1 MNNQWLVMSQS
12 PQPTDRQGP
21 RGFGYVVLTIVVIG
35 GIIFGLNSFL
45 RKEASTPPQEVEGAT
60 STPAMTPAVSKAQLD
75 QLRIG
80 MSLAQVEAIL
90 GKGLLATES
99 KTTSHT
105 YTIYSWGS
113 SLNGANLSVTF
124 IDGKATD
131 ITADNLSAD

>member
-99 KTTSHT
+99 KTPSHT
-105 YTIYSWGS
+105 YTIYSWGN
-113 SLNGANLSVTF
+113 SLNGPNLSVTF
-124 IDGKATD
+124 IDGKASD